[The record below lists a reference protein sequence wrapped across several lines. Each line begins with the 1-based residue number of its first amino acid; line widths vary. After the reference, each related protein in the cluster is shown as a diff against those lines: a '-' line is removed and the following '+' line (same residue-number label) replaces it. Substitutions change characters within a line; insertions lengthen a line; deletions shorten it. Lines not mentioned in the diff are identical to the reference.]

1 MNYHDNRWVYFR
13 VGGIFC
19 SLLCFGTPGD
29 ALADAEDTLNFLA
42 GATYRQEDNL
52 YRLPSGMAP
61 LPVLGKDTKAD
72 QVRISYVGIKFDR
85 TYSLQRFQL
94 DATATNYR
102 YHTFGRLNFDAH
114 DLSGKW
120 LWRITPK
127 FSGSISV
134 ERQQTQINLAD
145 NRNFAGAGT
154 RTIENRRFN
163 ADWWVHGSWHFLG
176 GASEY
181 LQRNSQSF
189 VAEDS
194 FRYRAKEGGVRY
206 VAESGSSV
214 TLLKRNGHG
223 EYLDRTLNAA
233 SLLDIG
239 FDQSETEL
247 NLVWLL
253 SGKSTLNGRLTRV
266 DRKHEH
272 FASRDYHGTTGKID
286 YTWLPTGK
294 LKINVAATRDIASY
308 QELGNSYYIN
318 TSLVFSPVWQMS
330 GKVSL
335 RARLEKA
342 QRDFYGPVVPVTF
355 TRHDQ
360 TRSALIGLD
369 WTATRAFSLGASLQ
383 HDTRSSNN
391 ANLEYKA
398 NTASVTAQ
406 LIF

>member
-1 MNYHDNRWVYFR
+1 MRIGFFTLV
-13 VGGIFC
+13 C
-19 SLLCFGTPGD
+19 LCLSAEAF
-29 ALADAEDTLNFLA
+29 ADAEDALNFLA
-42 GATYRQEDNL
+42 GVTYRQEDNL
-52 YRLPSGMAP
+52 YRLPSNVAP

-72 QVRISYVGIKFDR
+72 QVRISYVGIRFDR
-85 TYSLQRFQL
+85 TYSQQRLQL

-134 ERQQTQINLAD
+134 DRQQTQINLAD

-154 RTIENRRFN
+154 RTTENRRFN
-163 ADWWVHGSWHFLG
+163 ADWWLHGSWHFLG

-194 FRYRAKEGGVRY
+194 YRYRAKEAGVRY
-206 VAESGSSV
+206 VAESGSSI
-214 TLLKRNGHG
+214 TLLKRKGHG
-223 EYLDRTLNAA
+223 EYEDRTLNPISAM
-233 SLLDIG
+233 DTG

-247 NLVWLL
+247 SMVWLL
-253 SGKSTLNGRLTRV
+253 SGKSTVNGRLTRFE
-266 DRKHEH
+266 RKHEH
-272 FASRDYHGTTGKID
+272 FAVRDYQGTTGKLD

-294 LKINVAATRDIASY
+294 LKINVAAARDIASY

-318 TSLVFSPVWQMS
+318 DSLALSPVWQVS
-330 GKVSL
+330 GKVAL
-335 RARLEKA
+335 RARLERA
-342 QRDFYGPVVPVTF
+342 RRDFYGPVVPVAF
-355 TRHDQ
+355 LRQDQ

-369 WTATRAFSLGASLQ
+369 WAATRAFSMSATLQ
-383 HDTRSSNN
+383 RDTRSSNN

-398 NTASVTAQ
+398 NAASVTAQ
-406 LIF
+406 LFF